1 MIPAKRYFNTSGP
14 NIWATHYTLDRATVV
29 QKGIRLVHQM
39 RYFTIWAP
47 RQTGKSTYFK
57 LLAEALSAQGYLPCW
72 VNFENYA
79 TSSLGSFLNKFS
91 FAIQEYWGIDV
102 IGLELSDVFN
112 TIERLKDKKLVL
124 IIDEV
129 EGINPEYFGA
139 FLHGIRNLYHSR
151 EDHALK
157 SVIFVGISNITGVAQ
172 DNASPFNISDS
183 LNLNYFTKAEVAEL
197 LEQHES
203 ETGQLFEPLVK
214 EKIYTLTA
222 GQPGLVNG
230 IANKLV
236 ENNPDKPMIDYLD
249 FLTVEN
255 WYLYKA
261 IDKNISNIINK
272 AKVHQ
277 KFLEELLFL
286 ERKVQFDIDQE
297 KIRFFYVNGL
307 IKDDENGDVVFWV
320 PLYKKRLLK
329 YFYPIKNGE
338 SQAIHAD
345 LWAEKY
351 LTANNELDMEKVIRG
366 YQTYAKRRG
375 FRYFIEYDEHEKP
388 KGLREAALIYSFE
401 TYIQSILEAFR
412 GKSYIEPHVG
422 LGRSDLVINIA
433 NKEWVVESKIFY
445 NGVQF
450 AEGKNQLAYYT
461 NRLGLA
467 QSIYLVFVNKE
478 VKNPYIVESEEI
490 IEGVKVATY
499 LVRYDTETDFT
510 DPDKIKKKRKK
521 KSD

>member
-1 MIPAKRYFNTSGP
+1 MFTAKRYFNTSGP
-14 NIWATHYTLDRATVV
+14 NIWARHYTLSRPAVV
-29 QKGIRLVHQM
+29 RKGINLVEDL

-57 LLAEALSAQGYLPCW
+57 LLAEALSKQGYLPCW
-72 VNFENYA
+72 VNFENFA
-79 TSSLGSFLNKFS
+79 TSSMEAFLESFS
-91 FAIQEYWGIDV
+91 FAIQDYWGIDV
-102 IGLELSDVFN
+102 AGLELSRIFN
-112 TIERLKDKKLVL
+112 TIARITDKKLVL

-129 EGINPEYFGA
+129 EGINPEYFGQ

-151 EDHALK
+151 ERHALK
-157 SVIFVGISNITGVAQ
+157 SVILVGISHITGVAQ

-183 LNLNYFTKAEVAEL
+183 LNLDYFSKDEIFEL
-197 LEQHES
+197 LAQHET
-203 ETGQLFEPLVK
+203 ETGQLFETIVK
-214 EKIYTLTA
+214 EKIHALTA

-236 ENNPDKPMIDYLD
+236 ENNLDKPVIDYLD

-255 WYLYKA
+255 WYLYEA

-297 KIRFFYVNGL
+297 KIRFFFVNGL
-307 IKDDENGDVVFWV
+307 IKRDMEGNIVFWV

-329 YFYPIKNGE
+329 YFYPVKNGE
-338 SQAIHAD
+338 AQTIHTD

-351 LTANNELDMEKVIRG
+351 LTANNELDMDKVIRG

-375 FRYFIEYDEHEKP
+375 FRYFIEYDENEKP

-412 GKSYIEPHVG
+412 GKSYIEPHVA

-461 NRLGLA
+461 NRLGLT
-467 QSIYLVFVNKE
+467 QSIYLVFVSKE
-478 VKNPYIVESEEI
+478 VKNPYIIESQEVI
-490 IEGVKVATY
+490 DGVMVSTY

-521 KSD
+521 KND

>member
-1 MIPAKRYFNTSGP
+1 MFTAKRYFNTSGP
-14 NIWATHYTLDRATVV
+14 NIRAEHYTLERPIFI
-29 QKGIRLVHQM
+29 QKGLRLVHQK

-57 LLAEALSAQGYLPCW
+57 LLAEALSKQGYLPCW
-72 VNFENYA
+72 VNFENFA
-79 TSSLGSFLNKFS
+79 TSSMEAFLESFS
-91 FAIQEYWGIDV
+91 FAIQDYWGIDV
-102 IGLELSDVFN
+102 AGLELSRIFN
-112 TIERLKDKKLVL
+112 TIARITDKKLVL

-129 EGINPEYFGA
+129 EGINPEYFGQ

-151 EDHALK
+151 ERHALK
-157 SVIFVGISNITGVAQ
+157 SVILVGISHITGVAQ

-183 LNLNYFTKAEVAEL
+183 LNLDYFSKDEIFEL
-197 LEQHES
+197 LAQHET
-203 ETGQLFEPLVK
+203 ETGQLFETIVK
-214 EKIYTLTA
+214 EKIHALTA

-236 ENNPDKPMIDYLD
+236 ENNLDKPVIDYLD

-297 KIRFFYVNGL
+297 KIRFFFVNGL
-307 IKDDENGDVVFWV
+307 IKEDERGDVVFWV

-338 SQAIHAD
+338 AQTIHTD

-351 LTANNELDMEKVIRG
+351 LTANNELDMDKVIRG

-375 FRYFIEYDEHEKP
+375 FRYFIEYDENEKP

-412 GKSYIEPHVG
+412 GKSYIEPHVA

-461 NRLGLA
+461 NRLGLT
-467 QSIYLVFVNKE
+467 QSIYLVFVSKE
-478 VKNPYIVESEEI
+478 VKNPYIIESQEVI
-490 IEGVKVATY
+490 DGVMVSTY

-521 KSD
+521 KND